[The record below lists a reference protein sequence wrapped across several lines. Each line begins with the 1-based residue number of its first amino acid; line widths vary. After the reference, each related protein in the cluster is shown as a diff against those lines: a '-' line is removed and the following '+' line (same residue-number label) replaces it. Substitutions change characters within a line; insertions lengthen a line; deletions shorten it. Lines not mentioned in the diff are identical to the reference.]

1 MSISLVIIGFLGMLV
16 FLPWFICF
24 CAKTGKTPRS
34 TANRDGRSTADTSQ
48 ATSVESS
55 VVNLSEVES
64 GVDNAQLAYEQQSF
78 EASGYAEDASG
89 DARTS
94 SDEVSGTGAYV
105 NQLVQVDG
113 LEEDYGN
120 YEKDNPAVLFV

>member
-1 MSISLVIIGFLGMLV
+1 M
-16 FLPWFICF
+16 
-24 CAKTGKTPRS
+24 A
-34 TANRDGRSTADTSQ
+34 
-48 ATSVESS
+48 
-55 VVNLSEVES
+55 NLSEVES

-78 EASGYAEDASG
+78 EASGYAEDAG